1 MAYDNPDP
9 ALSDDP
15 AARPTRRDFLATVVP
30 AAAAV
35 ALGTHESHATDAKRT
50 VPSIQIPKDLISSMS
65 APEHLGSFTEKGGIT
80 GAELFAQQCKDENLA
95 ALFCAPG
102 NYNVINALAEAGIP
116 CYGGRGEGPMAH
128 AADGFSRV
136 TGEVVACSGTE
147 GPGLTLMVPAI
158 ATAHAAN
165 TPLLVLASN
174 MNISADDSQSFIQSL
189 NQQALTTGIK
199 KYGKR
204 LTAPNRIHEYGAY
217 AFRHLKSGVPGPVH
231 LDFPSEVA
239 QARFKDP
246 SGLTDYYDKSKY
258 RSESRAIPN
267 PKDVARAVEMIAK
280 AERPLLIAGHGV
292 FYRKAWDPL
301 LRAAEK
307 HEFAVVGSGPM
318 RGHFPDDHRLS
329 ASLSPS
335 ALLSVDLVVF
345 VGQYLM
351 PTRSDYR
358 LNPDAKAIRV
368 HPVGE
373 ELGRNWPLDLG
384 VVGDEAAFLEALA
397 DGLPAKK
404 RDTWVAELAGARAK
418 YSSLLDGY
426 HTQALT
432 YARSTG
438 AVHPS
443 IIGHEVHRFFYSGE
457 PGTPDPKQT
466 VASWGGFTC
475 LQFVPPMLRANRPG
489 QGIVSLY
496 QLGMISSEMPH
507 ALGAAVAVKRGVGP
521 QAPYKGAPVLAI
533 ATDAGIGF
541 CLMELDT
548 AMKYK
553 IPLIVVVYNNN
564 CWGTFIVASDSPRA
578 EHMYLFQENLRYD
591 KAAEALGC
599 RGEYVRTAEEL
610 REALKRSY
618 ELASRESLPS
628 LINVQGIKEF
638 SMAGK
643 YPPGANI
650 LPGPGIGA
658 ISH

>member
-1 MAYDNPDP
+1 M
-9 ALSDDP
+9 
-15 AARPTRRDFLATVVP
+15 
-30 AAAAV
+30 
-35 ALGTHESHATDAKRT
+35 
-50 VPSIQIPKDLISSMS
+50 
-65 APEHLGSFTEKGGIT
+65 
-80 GAELFAQQCKDENLA
+80 
-95 ALFCAPG
+95 
-102 NYNVINALAEAGIP
+102 
-116 CYGGRGEGPMAH
+116 
-128 AADGFSRV
+128 
-136 TGEVVACSGTE
+136 
-147 GPGLTLMVPAI
+147 
-158 ATAHAAN
+158 
-165 TPLLVLASN
+165 
-174 MNISADDSQSFIQSL
+174 
-189 NQQALTTGIK
+189 
-199 KYGKR
+199 
-204 LTAPNRIHEYGAY
+204 
-217 AFRHLKSGVPGPVH
+217 
-231 LDFPSEVA
+231 
-239 QARFKDP
+239 
-246 SGLTDYYDKSKY
+246 
-258 RSESRAIPN
+258 
-267 PKDVARAVEMIAK
+267 
-280 AERPLLIAGHGV
+280 
-292 FYRKAWDPL
+292 

-496 QLGMISSEMPH
+496 QLGMISSELPH
-507 ALGAAVAVKRGVGP
+507 ALGAAVAVKRGVGS
-521 QAPYKGAPVLAI
+521 QL
-533 ATDAGIGF
+533 T
-541 CLMELDT
+541 
-548 AMKYK
+548 
-553 IPLIVVVYNNN
+553 
-564 CWGTFIVASDSPRA
+564 
-578 EHMYLFQENLRYD
+578 QESVS
-591 KAAEALGC
+591 A
-599 RGEYVRTAEEL
+599 
-610 REALKRSY
+610 
-618 ELASRESLPS
+618 
-628 LINVQGIKEF
+628 
-638 SMAGK
+638 
-643 YPPGANI
+643 
-650 LPGPGIGA
+650 
-658 ISH
+658 